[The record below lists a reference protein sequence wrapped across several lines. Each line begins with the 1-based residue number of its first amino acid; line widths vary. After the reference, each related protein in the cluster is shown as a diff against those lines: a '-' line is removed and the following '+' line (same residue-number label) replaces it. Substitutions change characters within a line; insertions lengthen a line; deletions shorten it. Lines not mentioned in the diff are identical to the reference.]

1 MTEQYYPKDL
11 IINPTS
17 AILAANT
24 ATDKNNFTVV
34 VPNLKIDSNYT
45 FQFQYVFEDGVKSDW
60 SPGKFINT
68 STEAVPGSPSASVP
82 SSSTGNIPV
91 TLSTYPTNA
100 KRVDIYVIGGSVY
113 GTGKVV
119 DSFLSAGTKTISIAE
134 PGVYQVQLIAVTP
147 SGINGTPSSTFTIT
161 VSANT
166 VDTTVIPG
174 APSAVIVSGF
184 NEPSDPLNRTG
195 YANIS
200 WTAGSGA
207 KGYSVGLWTGVPGS
221 SDPVRQIDTN
231 STSVKIE
238 GLFVGSS
245 YYIRVKS
252 FNEFNNLSA
261 WVQPASNYPVTIPG
275 TALVPG
281 AVTIS
286 GTAAPKSI
294 VVAWSDPASNADLVT
309 SGGYYEVKLYTN
321 SAGTGTPL
329 ETRKAWSN
337 QASFSGLT
345 TGTQYW
351 VTVQPYTSGS
361 TPVAGTITATYGPLV
376 PTAIDNPDLKG
387 DFILASNQLQV
398 GGTSGAND
406 IHLSAYTKTVGSIST
421 AGRIYIGGP
430 ETSASVAVG
439 LYNDSGTPFYAD
451 NLGRFSLGDK
461 LTWSGNLATPEL
473 NVKGTIEV
481 TGASTFSSYVIA
493 GATNSAF
500 IGIGYQVPYRLSSAL
515 QSGANGLTGI
525 VLNSSG
531 SIANSDWIKSDG
543 TFRLA
548 NGALTFTGGVLT
560 ATGTIAATSLS
571 ASATLDSPLIT
582 GGTYRTSAT
591 VGNGSTA
598 GIKID
603 TSGIYGYTASSATP
617 NFSVSNTGILT
628 ANAGNIGSWVI
639 NSGKL
644 ASAAGSTPSI
654 ELDPLTPQIVI
665 RGSGSYAGYNI
676 TLAAPTGITAGSTFA
691 VTPAGYL
698 TSTSGQVGG
707 WTLGASSFTGGG
719 TTLNSSGTISLTGG
733 TVSGNG
739 ETFTAGNLTLNSG
752 AITSNST
759 LFLTANDLYYD
770 SNFAPTGLSYPTWVQ
785 GTNLSPISY
794 YVGNRC
800 TYNSTL
806 YRCVQFHQSTGSTP
820 NVPSTAKSGGYLW
833 VEEANS
839 LLYVDSGANVH
850 IGERGTLFTSLGSP
864 RNALSFRINTF
875 DRGDGYYG
883 RGYVLA
889 ALDTSEFKYST
900 SGSGITAPTVVV
912 GFYGQL
918 YNGRAF
924 YYGSAGTSS
933 AINTEVGGS
942 IGDVYFST
950 V

>member
-1 MTEQYYPKDL
+1 MSNPADL
-11 IINPTS
+11 
-17 AILAANT
+17 NT
-24 ATDKNNFTVV
+24 VPQPDTDKNYFNFKATG
-34 VPNLKIDSNYT
+34 LKIDTNYAIK
-45 FQFQYVFEDGVKSDW
+45 FQWVYSDGTVSDW
-60 SPGKFINT
+60 SPGKFVNT
-68 STEAVPGSPSASVP
+68 STEIIPSSPSASVP
-82 SSSTGNIPV
+82 SDSTGNIPV
-91 TLSTYPTNA
+91 TLSTYPANA

-174 APSAVIVSGF
+174 TPSGVLVAGF
-184 NEPSDPLNRTG
+184 NEASDPLNRTG

-207 KGYSVGLWTGVPGS
+207 KGYSVGLWTSTPGTS
-221 SDPVRQIDTN
+221 SPVRQIDTN
-231 STSVKIE
+231 ETSIKVE
-238 GLFVGSS
+238 GLFVGAS
-245 YYIRVKS
+245 YYFRVKS
-252 FNEFNNLSA
+252 FNEFNNPSA
-261 WVQPASNYPVTIPG
+261 WVAPSLNYPVTIPG

-294 VVAWSDPASNADLVT
+294 VVAWGDPADNAALVT
-309 SGGYYEVKLYTN
+309 NGGYYEVKLYTN
-321 SAGTGTPL
+321 SAGTGSPL

-345 TGTQYW
+345 TGTSYW
-351 VTVQPYTSGS
+351 VTVQPYTAGS
-361 TPVAGTITATYGPLV
+361 NPVAGTITATYGPLV

-398 GGTSGAND
+398 GDASGPSD
-406 IHLSAYTKTVGSIST
+406 VHLSAYTKTVGSLST
-421 AGRIYIGGP
+421 SGRIYIGGS
-430 ETSASVAVG
+430 ETSSSDAVG

-461 LTWSGNLATPEL
+461 LTWSGNLSTPVL
-473 NVKGTIEV
+473 NVKGTIDV
-481 TGASTFSSYVIA
+481 TGASTFSSYVLA

-500 IGIGYQVPYRLSSAL
+500 IGIGYQVPYRLSSVL

-548 NGALTFTGGVLT
+548 NGALTFSGGTLT
-560 ATGTIAATSLS
+560 ATGSISATSLS
-571 ASATLDSPLIT
+571 ANASIDSPLIT

-603 TSGIYGYTASSATP
+603 TSGIYGYTALSSTP

-644 ASAAGSTPSI
+644 ASAAGSNPSI

-665 RGSGSYAGYNI
+665 RGSSSNI
-676 TLAAPTGITAGSTFA
+676 TLAPTSGITAGTTFS

-698 TSTSGQVGG
+698 S
-707 WTLGASSFTGGG
+707 
-719 TTLNSSGTISLTGG
+719 
-733 TVSGNG
+733 
-739 ETFTAGNLTLNSG
+739 
-752 AITSNST
+752 
-759 LFLTANDLYYD
+759 
-770 SNFAPTGLSYPTWVQ
+770 
-785 GTNLSPISY
+785 
-794 YVGNRC
+794 
-800 TYNSTL
+800 
-806 YRCVQFHQSTGSTP
+806 
-820 NVPSTAKSGGYLW
+820 
-833 VEEANS
+833 
-839 LLYVDSGANVH
+839 
-850 IGERGTLFTSLGSP
+850 
-864 RNALSFRINTF
+864 
-875 DRGDGYYG
+875 
-883 RGYVLA
+883 
-889 ALDTSEFKYST
+889 ST
-900 SGSGITAPTVVV
+900 SGSIAGWIVTGSSISKSSPYTDIFSQSNTRTTTLGSDATIQVSTTE
-912 GFYGQL
+912 
-918 YNGRAF
+918 A
-924 YYGSAGTSS
+924 GSAYFYSDANPAFIANNVGQKTTIGPGTIKLETTQVQNGVSVGALTISRPPGDYDMYVYWTGDSGMNLRWINYQGSERTARTVSS
-933 AINTEVGGS
+933 TWDLTPQTLRPLVLDTEGRQGLGATS
-942 IGDVYFST
+942 YFST
-950 V
+950 TQTTTPSSSTGLNGDLYYSTA

>member
-1 MTEQYYPKDL
+1 VYSDG
-11 IINPTS
+11 
-17 AILAANT
+17 
-24 ATDKNNFTVV
+24 TV
-34 VPNLKIDSNYT
+34 
-45 FQFQYVFEDGVKSDW
+45 SDW
-60 SPGKFINT
+60 SPGKFVNT
-68 STEAVPGSPSASVP
+68 STEIIPSSPSASVP
-82 SSSTGNIPV
+82 STSTGNIPV
-91 TLSTYPTNA
+91 TLSTYPANA

-207 KGYSVGLWTGVPGS
+207 KGYSVGLWTSTPGTS
-221 SDPVRQIDTN
+221 SPVRQIDTN
-231 STSVKIE
+231 ETSIKVE
-238 GLFVGSS
+238 GLFVGAS
-245 YYIRVKS
+245 YYFRVKS
-252 FNEFNNLSA
+252 FNEFNNPSA
-261 WVQPASNYPVTIPG
+261 WVAPSLNYPVTIPG

-294 VVAWSDPASNADLVT
+294 VVAWGDPADNAALVT
-309 SGGYYEVKLYTN
+309 NGGYYEVKLYTN
-321 SAGTGTPL
+321 SAGTGSPL

-345 TGTQYW
+345 TGTSYW
-351 VTVQPYTSGS
+351 VTVQPYTAGS
-361 TPVAGTITATYGPLV
+361 NPVAGTITATYGPLV

-398 GGTSGAND
+398 GDASGPSD
-406 IHLSAYTKTVGSIST
+406 VHLSAYTKTVGSLST
-421 AGRIYIGGP
+421 SGRIYIGGS
-430 ETSASVAVG
+430 ETSSSDAVG

-461 LTWSGNLATPEL
+461 LTWSGNLSTPVL
-473 NVKGTIEV
+473 NVKGTIDV
-481 TGASTFSSYVIA
+481 TGASTFSSYVLA

-500 IGIGYQVPYRLSSAL
+500 IGIGYQVPYRLSNVL
-515 QSGANGLTGI
+515 ESGANGLTGI

-548 NGALTFTGGVLT
+548 NGALTFSGGTLT
-560 ATGTIAATSLS
+560 ATGTISATSLS
-571 ASATLDSPLIT
+571 ASAAIDSPLIT

-603 TSGIYGYTASSATP
+603 TSGIYGYTASSSTP

-628 ANAGNIGSWVI
+628 ANAGNIGNWVI

-644 ASAAGSTPSI
+644 ASSSGESPSI
-654 ELDPLTPQIVI
+654 ELDPLTPQIVV
-665 RGSGSYAGYNI
+665 RGSGSYAGYNLTI
-676 TLAAPTGITAGSTFA
+676 APPTGITAGSTFS

-698 TSTSGQVGG
+698 S
-707 WTLGASSFTGGG
+707 
-719 TTLNSSGTISLTGG
+719 
-733 TVSGNG
+733 
-739 ETFTAGNLTLNSG
+739 
-752 AITSNST
+752 
-759 LFLTANDLYYD
+759 
-770 SNFAPTGLSYPTWVQ
+770 
-785 GTNLSPISY
+785 
-794 YVGNRC
+794 
-800 TYNSTL
+800 
-806 YRCVQFHQSTGSTP
+806 
-820 NVPSTAKSGGYLW
+820 
-833 VEEANS
+833 
-839 LLYVDSGANVH
+839 
-850 IGERGTLFTSLGSP
+850 
-864 RNALSFRINTF
+864 
-875 DRGDGYYG
+875 
-883 RGYVLA
+883 
-889 ALDTSEFKYST
+889 ST
-900 SGSGITAPTVVV
+900 SGSIAGWNVTSSSISKAVSYTDI
-912 GFYGQL
+912 F
-918 YNGRAF
+918 
-924 YYGSAGTSS
+924 GTSGTLTTTLGSNAKITVTSTNAPFGFFNLGIDS
-933 AINTEVGGS
+933 AIVTENANQKVELGPNGIGFVNKTLNLGVQSGYMRMWTNSGDGDFS
-942 IGDVYFST
+942 IYWDGWRTDPGAYPGAVSETYAPFQWRWLNYSTSAERLTHIASIVYDTSPQSLRPLVIDGDGRQYLGATSYFST
-950 V
+950 TQTTTPSTGTGQNGDLFYSTA

>member
-1 MTEQYYPKDL
+1 MADTLNDL
-11 IINPTS
+11 NIIPQAS
-17 AILAANT
+17 
-24 ATDKNNFTVV
+24 TDKNYFNVKVV
-34 VPNLKIDSNYT
+34 GLKIDKNYS
-45 FQFQYVFEDGVKSDW
+45 FQFQWVFEDGTLSDW
-60 SPGKFINT
+60 SPGYKIAT
-68 STEAVPGSPSASVP
+68 PTETIPSSPSSSVP
-82 SSSTGNIPV
+82 STSTGNIPV
-91 TLSTYPTNA
+91 TLATFPANA
-100 KRVDIYVIGGSVY
+100 KRVDIYVIGGAY
-113 GTGKVV
+113 GAGKVV
-119 DSFLSAGTKTISIAE
+119 DSFLAAGTKTISISD
-134 PGVYQVQLIAVTP
+134 PGVYQVQLITVTP

-166 VDTTVIPG
+166 IDTTVIPG
-174 APSAVIVSGF
+174 VPSAVIVSGF
-184 NEPSDPLNRTG
+184 NESSDPLNRTG
-195 YANIS
+195 YANVS

-231 STSVKIE
+231 STSLKVE

-252 FNEFNNLSA
+252 FNEFNNPSA

-294 VVAWSDPASNADLVT
+294 VVSWSDPASNATLVT
-309 SGGYYEVKLYTN
+309 NGGYYEVKLYTN
-321 SAGTGTPL
+321 IAGTGTPL
-329 ETRKAWSN
+329 EIRKAWSN

-351 VTVQPYTSGS
+351 VTVQPYTAGS

-376 PTAIDNPDLKG
+376 PSAIDNPDLKG

-406 IHLSAYTKTVGSIST
+406 IHLSAYTKTVDSLST

-439 LYNDSGTPFYAD
+439 LYNNSGTPFYAD

-461 LTWSGNLATPEL
+461 LTWSGNLATPQL

-500 IGIGYQVPYRLSSAL
+500 IGIGYQVPYRLSSVL

-531 SIANSDWIKSDG
+531 AIANSDWIKSDG

-548 NGALTFTGGVLT
+548 NGALTFNGEVLN
-560 ATGTIAATSLS
+560 ATGTISATSLS
-571 ASATLDSPLIT
+571 ANAAIDSPLIT

-628 ANAGNIGSWVI
+628 ANAGSIGNWVI

-644 ASAAGSTPSI
+644 ASAAGASPSI

-665 RGSGSYAGYNI
+665 RGSGSYVGYNI
-676 TLAAPTGITAGSTFA
+676 TLAAPTGITAGSTFS
-691 VTPAGYL
+691 VTPSGIL
-698 TSTSGQVGG
+698 TATSGSIGAWNIGSTSITSASGG
-707 WTLGASSFTGGG
+707 LI
-719 TTLNSSGTISLTGG
+719 LNSNGTISGG
-733 TVSGNG
+733 TITGTNFSTASSGARIQMYSSGVTNIIDFWDSGNNNG
-739 ETFTAGNLTLNSG
+739 S
-752 AITSNST
+752 IQ
-759 LFLTANDLYYD
+759 ANDHAFYFRPPGYYAANIVMYGNSFGVTSLRNTTVIQAQNGTLSTMLY
-770 SNFAPTGLSYPTWVQ
+770 VQ
-785 GTNLSPISY
+785 PNQIFRSGPA
-794 YVGNRC
+794 
-800 TYNSTL
+800 
-806 YRCVQFHQSTGSTP
+806 STGN
-820 NVPSTAKSGGYLW
+820 NVTEIRNIILT
-833 VEEANS
+833 NTTT
-839 LLYVDSGANVH
+839 D
-850 IGERGTLFTSLGSP
+850 FT
-864 RNALSFRINTF
+864 
-875 DRGDGYYG
+875 
-883 RGYVLA
+883 
-889 ALDTSEFKYST
+889 
-900 SGSGITAPTVVV
+900 
-912 GFYGQL
+912 
-918 YNGRAF
+918 
-924 YYGSAGTSS
+924 GTSS
-933 AINTEVGGS
+933 SSFDDGIIRLQYTA
-942 IGDVYFST
+942 
-950 V
+950 

>member
-1 MTEQYYPKDL
+1 M
-11 IINPTS
+11 S
-17 AILAANT
+17 
-24 ATDKNNFTVV
+24 DKNPSDLQIVQQPNVDKDYFNFKATG
-34 VPNLKIDSNYT
+34 LKIDQTYAIK
-45 FQFQYVFEDGVKSDW
+45 FQWVYDDGTVSEW

-68 STEAVPGSPSASVP
+68 STESVPAAPSAAVPSTSV
-82 SSSTGNIPV
+82 GNIPV
-91 TLSTYPTNA
+91 TLSAFPSNA
-100 KRVDIYVIGGSVY
+100 KRVDIYVIGGTY
-113 GTGKVV
+113 GAGKVV
-119 DSFLSAGTKTISIAE
+119 DYFLAAGTKTISISE
-134 PGVYQVQLIAVTP
+134 PGVYQVSLIAVTP

-231 STSVKIE
+231 STSLKVE

-245 YYIRVKS
+245 YYIRVKA

-294 VVAWSDPASNADLVT
+294 VVAWGDPADNAALVT
-309 SGGYYEVKLYTN
+309 NGGYYEVKLYTN
-321 SAGTGTPL
+321 SAGTGSPL

-351 VTVQPYTSGS
+351 VTVQPYTAGN
-361 TPVAGTITATYGPLV
+361 TPVAGTISSIYGPLV

-430 ETSASVAVG
+430 ETSTSVAVG

-461 LTWSGNLATPEL
+461 LTWSGNLSTPVL
-473 NVKGTIEV
+473 NVKGTIDV
-481 TGASTFSSYVIA
+481 TGASTFSSYVLA

-500 IGIGYQVPYRLSSAL
+500 IGIGYQVPYRLSNVL
-515 QSGANGLTGI
+515 ESGANGLTGI

-548 NGALTFTGGVLT
+548 NGALKFSGGVLE
-560 ATGTIAATSLS
+560 ATGTITATSLS
-571 ASATLDSPLIT
+571 ANASIDSPLIT
-582 GGTYRTSAT
+582 GGTYRTSET

-617 NFSVSNTGILT
+617 NFSVSNTGILS
-628 ANAGNIGSWVI
+628 ALAGKIGDWHI
-639 NSGKL
+639 NSTTIRSSSS
-644 ASAAGSTPSI
+644 ASATPRI
-654 ELDPLTPQIVI
+654 ELDPLTPQIVL
-665 RGSGSYAGYNI
+665 AG
-676 TLAAPTGITAGSTFA
+676 TAGSITMSPQNGIVGPNVTIAGNTGPGFSFSPNGNA
-691 VTPAGYL
+691 VIRGTIYADGGIFSGTVQRSSGSNSIILDGTSFRASGSDGIVTIGYDGNVSLQSTINSFGATEGSTITLTGTSISGIEGEPANV
-698 TSTSGQVGG
+698 TSTTIGPGSMSLYQGPVFGS
-707 WTLGASSFTGGG
+707 AAFSFYQYVYNNQ
-719 TTLNSSGTISLTGG
+719 LN
-733 TVSGNG
+733 
-739 ETFTAGNLTLNSG
+739 
-752 AITSNST
+752 
-759 LFLTANDLYYD
+759 YY
-770 SNFAPTGLSYPTWVQ
+770 ATGLSEITWRNYYTNPSSPTYNYSSSRVSTATSGDAFRPLGITPFGGQ
-785 GTNLSPISY
+785 YMGQRLFSGTATSNTAINNDINNRLIANLSL
-794 YVGNRC
+794 N
-800 TYNSTL
+800 
-806 YRCVQFHQSTGSTP
+806 
-820 NVPSTAKSGGYLW
+820 
-833 VEEANS
+833 
-839 LLYVDSGANVH
+839 
-850 IGERGTLFTSLGSP
+850 
-864 RNALSFRINTF
+864 
-875 DRGDGYYG
+875 GD
-883 RGYVLA
+883 
-889 ALDTSEFKYST
+889 F
-900 SGSGITAPTVVV
+900 
-912 GFYGQL
+912 
-918 YNGRAF
+918 
-924 YYGSAGTSS
+924 
-933 AINTEVGGS
+933 
-942 IGDVYFST
+942 YFST
-950 V
+950 A